1 MAKRDGKDLDA
12 VDMGSVE
19 GFVTADS
26 IVSSAAK
33 HGTWVMLKNC
43 HLCTDWLQDTLK
55 KKFVKLNIS
64 TFVLK
69 CLKWSDF
76 ISNAIM

>member
-33 HGTWVMLKNC
+33 HGTLGYAQELSLM
-43 HLCTDWLQDTLK
+43 H
-55 KKFVKLNIS
+55 
-64 TFVLK
+64 
-69 CLKWSDF
+69 
-76 ISNAIM
+76 